1 MDQKVERE
9 NGQGIGALLR
19 ASRLRCGEELDDVAA
34 ILRIRRPYLEAI
46 EEGRFA
52 DLPGSTYAVGFIR
65 AYAEHLGLDSSE
77 VVRRFKSSDAQPA
90 RAKPEL
96 VFPVPVAETG
106 VPGGAIVFVGVL
118 VAIVAYGAWY
128 LSSTKDGFFAEL
140 VSPLP
145 ERLASLANQAPGN
158 PPPAGK
164 ENQPS
169 SAIAAT
175 LPERRAE
182 SAPVPAAVE
191 VKPVEIARLP
201 DAAPASAPA
210 AVPAEAKPTVSSA
223 EPTKPAEPAAT
234 RDAAPPTIAPEPAKA
249 EKAEKTESTTMP
261 AATATTAAPDPV
273 TIEKTAPAPVEAKP
287 VDDKPVEEK
296 PAAVAGNA
304 EPADKP
310 VSAPAEKPVAKTEE
324 KPTEMV
330 ALPSPSRG
338 IDAPYRPEAEAV
350 AAPPAVE
357 QPAPVAKAV
366 PKPEAK
372 PEAPATPAASR
383 IVVRAKS
390 NSWIQVRDDVDNQL
404 LLTRLLRAGDTY
416 PVPNR
421 PGLMLLT
428 GNAGAL
434 EIQVDGETVPGI
446 GGGAVRR
453 SVALDVDRL
462 RQGKAVVD

>member
-34 ILRIRRPYLEAI
+34 ILRIRRPYIEAI
-46 EEGRFA
+46 EEGRFTE
-52 DLPGSTYAVGFIR
+52 LPGSTYAVGFIR

-77 VVRRFKSSDAQPA
+77 VVRRFKSSDAQPT
-90 RAKPEL
+90 RAKSEL
-96 VFPVPVAETG
+96 AFPVPVAETG

-118 VAIVAYGAWY
+118 VAVVAYGAWY

-145 ERLASLANQAPGN
+145 ERLTSLANQTPAN
-158 PPPAGK
+158 PPMAGK
-164 ENQPS
+164 DNQPS

-175 LPERRAE
+175 LPERRPE
-182 SAPVPAAVE
+182 TAPAPAAIE

-201 DAAPASAPA
+201 DTAPAPVSTET
-210 AVPAEAKPTVSSA
+210 PAEAKPAPPSA
-223 EPTKPAEPAAT
+223 DAAKPAEPVATQDSTPPAVASEPTKTEKTEPAA
-234 RDAAPPTIAPEPAKA
+234 AIASASAPEPVKI
-249 EKAEKTESTTMP
+249 EKAEP
-261 AATATTAAPDPV
+261 APRATV
-273 TIEKTAPAPVEAKP
+273 PVEAKP
-287 VDDKPVEEK
+287 ATVERVAGK
-296 PAAVAGNA
+296 PAVAVAGNA
-304 EPADKP
+304 ESIGGPAP
-310 VSAPAEKPVAKTEE
+310 TSAPVEKPAAKIDTKPAEVA
-324 KPTEMV
+324 
-330 ALPSPSRG
+330 ALPSSNQG
-338 IDAPYRPEAEAV
+338 IDAPYRPDTEAA
-350 AAPPAVE
+350 AAPPAVG
-357 QPAPVAKAV
+357 QAAPAAKAM

-372 PEAPATPAASR
+372 PETPAVSR

-390 NSWIQVRDDVDNQL
+390 NSWIQVRDDVGNQL

-421 PGLMLLT
+421 SGLMLLT

-453 SVALDVDRL
+453 AVALDVERL

>member
-1 MDQKVERE
+1 MDQKIERE

-34 ILRIRRPYLEAI
+34 ILRIRRPYIEAI

-52 DLPGSTYAVGFIR
+52 ELPGPTYAVGFIR

-77 VVRRFKSSDAQPA
+77 VVRRFKSSDAQPT
-90 RAKPEL
+90 RTKSEL
-96 VFPVPVAETG
+96 AFPVPVAETG

-118 VAIVAYGAWY
+118 VAVVAYGAWY

-145 ERLASLANQAPGN
+145 ERLASLANQTPAN
-158 PPPAGK
+158 PTTAGK
-164 ENQPS
+164 DNQPS
-169 SAIAAT
+169 AAIAAT
-175 LPERRAE
+175 LPERRPE
-182 SAPVPAAVE
+182 TAPAPAAVE
-191 VKPVEIARLP
+191 VRPVEIARLP
-201 DAAPASAPA
+201 DAVS
-210 AVPAEAKPTVSSA
+210 VPGSTETPTEAKPAPPSA
-223 EPTKPAEPAAT
+223 EPAEPVAT
-234 RDAAPPTIAPEPAKA
+234 QDAVPSATAPEPAKA
-249 EKAEKTESTTMP
+249 EKADPVTAP
-261 AATATTAAPDPV
+261 PVAATTAAPASEPV
-273 TIEKTAPAPVEAKP
+273 KVEKTEATPSAPVSADAKPAATTVGNSEPADRPAPVEKPAVKIDAKP
-287 VDDKPVEEK
+287 EEV
-296 PAAVAGNA
+296 AALT
-304 EPADKP
+304 
-310 VSAPAEKPVAKTEE
+310 S
-324 KPTEMV
+324 
-330 ALPSPSRG
+330 SRGG
-338 IDAPYRPEAEAV
+338 IDAPYRPNAETAV
-350 AAPPAVE
+350 APPAVE
-357 QPAPVAKAV
+357 RATTVAKAM
-366 PKPEAK
+366 PKPE
-372 PEAPATPAASR
+372 TPAASR

-434 EIQVDGETVPGI
+434 EIQVDGEAVPGI

-453 SVALDVDRL
+453 AVALDVERL

>member
-34 ILRIRRPYLEAI
+34 ILRIRRPYIEAI

-52 DLPGSTYAVGFIR
+52 ELPGPTYAVGFIR

-77 VVRRFKSSDAQPA
+77 VVRRFKSSDAQPT
-90 RAKPEL
+90 RAKSEL
-96 VFPVPVAETG
+96 AFPVPVAETG

-118 VAIVAYGAWY
+118 VAVVAYGAWY

-145 ERLASLANQAPGN
+145 ERLASLANQTPAN
-158 PPPAGK
+158 PSTAGK
-164 ENQPS
+164 DNQPS
-169 SAIAAT
+169 AAIAAT
-175 LPERRAE
+175 LPERRPEA
-182 SAPVPAAVE
+182 APAPAAVE

-201 DAAPASAPA
+201 DAALAPGSTET
-210 AVPAEAKPTVSSA
+210 PAEAKPTAPSTDA
-223 EPTKPAEPAAT
+223 AKPTKPVATQNSVPPAA
-234 RDAAPPTIAPEPAKA
+234 APEPPKT
-249 EKAEKTESTTMP
+249 EKAELAIAPSTI
-261 AATATTAAPDPV
+261 ATTAAPASEPV
-273 TIEKTAPAPVEAKP
+273 KIEKIDSAPSTPVPADAKPAATAVDNSKPVDRPAPV
-287 VDDKPVEEK
+287 
-296 PAAVAGNA
+296 
-304 EPADKP
+304 
-310 VSAPAEKPVAKTEE
+310 EKPVAKIDAKPEE
-324 KPTEMV
+324 VV
-330 ALPSPSRG
+330 ALTSSRGG
-338 IDAPYRPEAEAV
+338 IDAPYRPDTETV
-350 AAPPAVE
+350 AAPPVVE
-357 QPAPVAKAV
+357 RATPVAKAIS
-366 PKPEAK
+366 KPEVK
-372 PEAPATPAASR
+372 PETSAASR

-453 SVALDVDRL
+453 AVALDVERL